1 MASITK
7 LTNTNSDSN
16 VQYFLYNHGSAIK
29 FGELKKY
36 INQYGYSLIDNE
48 VTYSQAED
56 DVKKEAD
63 QLTSAQ
69 NAVLMDG
76 SMNIWLGGNANT
88 SLPSYSAA
96 NLSNYK
102 SSDVSYALV
111 VQYDQDY
118 YKLMDRKNILLK
130 NNTLTSYNQEIAL
143 KYIFCFFLVI
153 SIYTFSTNTEKL
165 NLSHVIIYIFFLIYI
180 FYHKSFSSYLLS
192 NFKTSFYELK
202 IATTATQIITYLKI
216 MFFMLL
222 TFLIPLIV
230 FSSVSD
236 QPFIPLMGSTDSL
249 SASDAFESTKDMV
262 ENTIET
268 VTEGAKDAAE
278 STSKAFG
285 DVTDSIVDNTKAATE
300 SVGESLNNAVDSA
313 KEAVAPKEQLGG
325 HKMKGGKMKGG
336 KKR

>member
-7 LTNTNSDSN
+7 LTNINSDSN
-16 VQYFLYNHGSAIK
+16 VQYFLYNHGSTIK

-36 INQYGYSLIDNE
+36 INQYGYSLLNNDTEYN
-48 VTYSQAED
+48 QAVD
-56 DVKKEAD
+56 
-63 QLTSAQ
+63 
-69 NAVLMDG
+69 
-76 SMNIWLGGNANT
+76 
-88 SLPSYSAA
+88 
-96 NLSNYK
+96 
-102 SSDVSYALV
+102 DVSYSTIPTDCVLMEGSNNIYTHNSGPSMLSLSTSIISKGSSAASVVSHAIV
-111 VQYDQDY
+111 VQYSQDY
-118 YKLMDRKNILLK
+118 YKLMARKNILLK

-230 FSSVSD
+230 FSSVSNT
-236 QPFIPLMGSTDSL
+236 PFIPLMSSTDSL
-249 SASDAFESTKDMV
+249 SASDAFESTKGMV

-268 VTEGAKDAAE
+268 VTEGAKDVAE
-278 STSKAFG
+278 STSKAVG
-285 DVTDSIVDNTKAATE
+285 DVTDSIVDNTKSATE
-300 SVGESLNNAVDSA
+300 SVSESLNTAVDRA
-313 KEAVAPKEQLGG
+313 KDAVAPKAQVGG
-325 HKMKGGKMKGG
+325 GKMKCGKMKGG
-336 KKR
+336 KKI

>member
-36 INQYGYSLIDNE
+36 INQYGYSLIDNDTE
-48 VTYSQAED
+48 YQQAVS
-56 DVKKEAD
+56 DVSY
-63 QLTSAQ
+63 TIPSGT
-69 NAVLMDG
+69 VLMDG
-76 SMNIWLGGNANT
+76 SYNI
-88 SLPSYSAA
+88 SYLASAA
-96 NLSNYK
+96 ELTSEGGDDTTKDYNA
-102 SSDVSYALV
+102 SYALV